1 MLVSW
6 PSMGVSKD
14 KHSEGRHFHC
24 CSYLE
29 IEMTLLS
36 LLFLILSFS
45 FYSFLFFFL
54 FETRF
59 YSVPLTGME
68 LTVDHTGLL
77 GKLVMKTST
86 VFAAPYKIVF

>member
-1 MLVSW
+1 
-6 PSMGVSKD
+6 
-14 KHSEGRHFHC
+14 
-24 CSYLE
+24 
-29 IEMTLLS
+29 MTLLS

-68 LTVDHTGLL
+68 LTVDHTGLTEIFL
-77 GKLVMKTST
+77 PCLLSAGIKGIYHH
-86 VFAAPYKIVF
+86 AG